1 MLHSSPPIAIIR
13 NYHKGKP
20 NVVERTL
27 LLRFLM
33 TEVSLLSLLK
43 VTLPRKLQ
51 LSESFLLL
59 PFLYPV
65 GFFFFLQSLE
75 IEIHAFIRTINLVY
89 PWQAFIMSKR
99 HFICIWRFSEEKEN
113 LSFHLVLICILKAI
127 FDTQNVSLYMSETII
142 GQHISHNFTLLPP
155 GEWSNILNSL

>member
-65 GFFFFLQSLE
+65 GFFFLKLLEKKGVDGMNEDRVPKTQPLGEKACLQCTGKAQELCLDLH
-75 IEIHAFIRTINLVY
+75 I
-89 PWQAFIMSKR
+89 
-99 HFICIWRFSEEKEN
+99 FSPHYVNPTE
-113 LSFHLVLICILKAI
+113 
-127 FDTQNVSLYMSETII
+127 Q
-142 GQHISHNFTLLPP
+142 
-155 GEWSNILNSL
+155 

>member
-89 PWQAFIMSKR
+89 PWQAFIMSKK

-142 GQHISHNFTLLPP
+142 GQHISHYFTLLPP